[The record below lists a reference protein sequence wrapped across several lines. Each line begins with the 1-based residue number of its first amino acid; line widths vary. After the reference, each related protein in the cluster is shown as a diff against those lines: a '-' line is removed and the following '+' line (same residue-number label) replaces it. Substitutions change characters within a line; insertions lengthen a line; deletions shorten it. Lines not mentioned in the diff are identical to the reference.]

1 MSHGVSILLAVYNG
15 EKFLSQS
22 IDSILYQTF
31 KDWELLIGFNGTTD
45 NSKEIVNKYTDSRIR
60 TFDYGDSK
68 GKPATLNKLLKES
81 KFDLIAL
88 QDDDDIWFPKKLE
101 LQIEKIDTY
110 DIIGSFIT
118 YIDVNNDSIGAP
130 SLSIQHES
138 IIQKTKAGDNQI
150 ANSSALIKKN
160 KLIEINGWDETL
172 KGLEDLDV
180 WLKLINSKC
189 VFYNIPKSLVMHRL
203 HSNSN
208 FNTQNFDINY
218 ILNRN
223 L

>member
-45 NSKEIVNKYTDSRIR
+45 TSKEIVKKYTDSRIR

-68 GKPATLNKLLKES
+68 SKPATLNKLLKES

-118 YIDVNNDSIGAP
+118 YICF
-130 SLSIQHES
+130 
-138 IIQKTKAGDNQI
+138 
-150 ANSSALIKKN
+150 N
-160 KLIEINGWDETL
+160 KLARC
-172 KGLEDLDV
+172 KRRSKAEDRT
-180 WLKLINSKC
+180 
-189 VFYNIPKSLVMHRL
+189 HG
-203 HSNSN
+203 
-208 FNTQNFDINY
+208 
-218 ILNRN
+218 
-223 L
+223 